1 MPNIEILT
9 GTTPHTHVIKLKSM
23 ISTEKIIKEL
33 SKGTT
38 EEMLENLEL
47 IKSFIITQL
56 TEEQAIADELANKK
70 QSQIDRLN
78 NVN

>member
-1 MPNIEILT
+1 MPIKTQKILD
-9 GTTPHTHVIKLKSM
+9 
-23 ISTEKIIKEL
+23 EL

-38 EEMLENLEL
+38 EEMLDTLEL
-47 IKSFIITQL
+47 VKSFIITQL